1 MMEGRAAELAA
12 QLVAGGSVAGT
23 EAADEVAAA
32 IDRTIW
38 YAGWCDK
45 YLALASTRNPVAGPH
60 FNFSTA
66 EPTGVVGI
74 LAPDEPVLL
83 GLVTAVMPVFVSG
96 NGVVVVAGERDPRT
110 AIVFAECVATSDLPA
125 GACNILTGTRAELGP
140 VLAGHMDVNA
150 LHGFGLNVD
159 EEKRLG
165 VAAAENVKRTRFEE
179 SPPREAWFDERY
191 DDLERV
197 LAFTE
202 LKTIWHPALI

>member
-1 MMEGRAAELAA
+1 
-12 QLVAGGSVAGT
+12 
-23 EAADEVAAA
+23 
-32 IDRTIW
+32 
-38 YAGWCDK
+38 
-45 YLALASTRNPVAGPH
+45 
-60 FNFSTA
+60 
-66 EPTGVVGI
+66 
-74 LAPDEPVLL
+74 
-83 GLVTAVMPVFVSG
+83 
-96 NGVVVVAGERDPRT
+96 
-110 AIVFAECVATSDLPA
+110 
-125 GACNILTGTRAELGP
+125 
-140 VLAGHMDVNA
+140 MDVNA